1 MKNLSLIVSA
11 LLISIAG
18 FSQGIRFEN
27 GTWAEVLAKAK
38 QSNKPV
44 FIDVYTSWCAP
55 CKKMSN
61 EVFPLAEVGK
71 VYNANFIC
79 YQIDAEKGEG
89 IEIAKKYDVK
99 AYPTYLFVKADGV
112 LFSRSM
118 SSIDADAFIGISKKA
133 LMDLNDPKSLTE
145 WEKEYILKRNDTV
158 FLKKY
163 IGKRMELGLSFAT
176 QFDNYLQLMPE
187 KNRTSN
193 YVANLYYELEKHLKI
208 YSFAYSNLAKN
219 INKFNVK
226 YAKIIDQEL
235 EAGIMNTLGEAAESK
250 DEQLLKNVM
259 TTFDQLPQ
267 LPNLKDKEVLYMQ
280 YYEKTGEFEKC
291 LQHGIDFCNNTIMK
305 MSPDS
310 IFKKDEMYLQM
321 LEKRFVSGEMS
332 QNEQDQ
338 IVALRKFMAHSER
351 DKYSGYL
358 AGIANMVFGSVS
370 DVNTLQNAL
379 SWTARS
385 LELKPNTPRIMDL
398 YANLL
403 YKLGRKTEAIAKE
416 SEALEIAKKTNADSK
431 AYEETLRKMNS
442 GEKTWK

>member
-1 MKNLSLIVSA
+1 MKNLFLIVSA
-11 LLISIAG
+11 LLISILG

-27 GTWAEVLAKAK
+27 GTWAEVLAKAM
-38 QSNKPV
+38 QTNKPIFV
-44 FIDVYTSWCAP
+44 DVYTSWCAP
-55 CKKMSN
+55 CKKMSY

-71 VYNANFIC
+71 VYNSNFIC
-79 YQIDAEKGEG
+79 YQFDAEKGEG
-89 IEIAKKYDVK
+89 IEITKKYDVK
-99 AYPTYLFVKADGV
+99 AYPTYLFIKADGV

-118 SSIDADAFIGISKKA
+118 SSMDAEAFIGISKKA
-133 LMDLNDPKSLTE
+133 LMDFNDPKPLTE
-145 WEKEYILKRNDTV
+145 WEKEYIHKVNDTI

-176 QFDNYLQLMPE
+176 QFDNYLQLIPE
-187 KNRTSN
+187 RNRTSS
-193 YVANLYYELEKHLKI
+193 YVANLYYQSEKHLKT
-208 YSFAYSNLAKN
+208 YSFAYRNLVIN
-219 INKFNVK
+219 RNKFNIRDS
-226 YAKIIDQEL
+226 KIIDQEL
-235 EAGIMNTLGEAAESK
+235 EAGIINTLGEAVESK
-250 DEQLLKNVM
+250 DEQLLTKVM
-259 TTFDQLPQ
+259 MTYDQLPQ
-267 LPNLKDKEVLYMQ
+267 LPNLNDKEVLYMQ
-280 YYEKTGEFEKC
+280 FYEKTGEFEKS
-291 LQHGIDFCNNTIMK
+291 LQYGIDFCNNKIMK

-310 IFKKDEMYLQM
+310 ITKKDEFILQL
-321 LEKRFVSGEMS
+321 LEENFASGKLS
-332 QNEQDQ
+332 RNDQDQ
-338 IVALRKFMAHSER
+338 IVALRKFLAHFEL

-358 AGIANMVFGSVS
+358 SGIAYRVFERES